1 MKPYGSRRRALPAGA
16 MLEVKLEEVVSEAE
30 HKTRELVAHCGLEW
44 DETCL
49 ATASAIEIRQLTWWP
64 YKDLLQP
71 LIKELGLEFTS
82 APAGPGPRVD
92 FSKIPTNK
100 ENPHQ
105 QMIPL

>member
-1 MKPYGSRRRALPAGA
+1 MAVEMIRQRYSATAGLRNHDGSRRRALPAGA
-16 MLEVKLEEVVSEAE
+16 MLEVNLEEVVSEAE

-71 LIKELGLEFTS
+71 LIKELGLES
-82 APAGPGPRVD
+82 QVRRQDQGRG
-92 FSKIPTNK
+92 
-100 ENPHQ
+100 
-105 QMIPL
+105 